1 VITPIAELKI
11 NANRFKGFTVMTGR
25 IYLLNEQ
32 AQLMPMDQAAY
43 DSESLLQE
51 LLANHPDLM
60 AGEQINS
67 DDPRRWLL
75 VAREMS
81 VPDEEAGSRRWS
93 LDHLFIDQE
102 GIPTLVEVKR
112 SSDTR
117 IRREVVGQMLD
128 YAANAVVYWPVEDL
142 RARFESRCDNADE
155 RPDEVLGEFLN
166 QTLEIDEFWLQVKTN
181 LQAGRIRMIFL
192 ADEIPSE
199 LRRVVEFLNEQM
211 DPAEVLAIEI
221 RQFVGQ
227 GVKTLVPRVL
237 GQTETTRQRKRAQ
250 TGRQESAS
258 REEITEADF
267 ISIVR
272 SERTTEETEIIE
284 HLIQWARTQGLED
297 DFRQGQRGAVFYPQF
312 IQDGVD
318 YSPIVV
324 HQDGH
329 VRIQMRRLKNRPPFD
344 SAIKRNELQQ
354 RIKDIPGLVLTDAGM
369 EGLPLI
375 PIASLTEELQRTA
388 FLNALDFILTEVR
401 ELEG

>member
-1 VITPIAELKI
+1 
-11 NANRFKGFTVMTGR
+11 MTGR

-32 AQLMPMDQAAY
+32 SELMPMDQAAY

-155 RPDEVLGEFLN
+155 RSDEVLSEFLN

-227 GVKTLVPRVL
+227 GVKT
-237 GQTETTRQRKRAQ
+237 
-250 TGRQESAS
+250 
-258 REEITEADF
+258 
-267 ISIVR
+267 
-272 SERTTEETEIIE
+272 
-284 HLIQWARTQGLED
+284 
-297 DFRQGQRGAVFYPQF
+297 
-312 IQDGVD
+312 
-318 YSPIVV
+318 
-324 HQDGH
+324 
-329 VRIQMRRLKNRPPFD
+329 
-344 SAIKRNELQQ
+344 
-354 RIKDIPGLVLTDAGM
+354 
-369 EGLPLI
+369 
-375 PIASLTEELQRTA
+375 
-388 FLNALDFILTEVR
+388 
-401 ELEG
+401 